1 MKTYKTFIISGI
13 FVIMLCLITIPKAF
27 AQHPSE
33 DPTWQ
38 LVFNEEFDSLG
49 INAINFNQADWRCN
63 TYEVYDHKRDSC
75 LPPFQTHRT
84 KDNSNILFDTT
95 GTGKLTIRTQR
106 DTNTIYSY
114 SGCDSTWGMHE
125 FYYTSA
131 AWLRSNYRFK
141 YGYFEVR
148 CRLPYLE
155 ADETNYGVGPNF
167 WLYENPD
174 SAGGICYSEIDVF
187 EFLFKEENLGP
198 SFPIGDK
205 HRYSCCSHFK
215 YCTEEHLTSMGQ
227 EFVDGISFTE
237 FHTFAALWTP
247 TEIKYYVDNVLYFT
261 STNHPSEMVPLSI
274 ILDVNLP
281 TNLYLPIQ
289 YTLLPYDYE
298 IDYVKV
304 WQPRANCDSSIT
316 CNFSAATY
324 DNSIVNDVSIGGSG
338 CTAIV
343 NNTENVSFKAA
354 EYIEFNQGFSVEPGG
369 TMSAEITNCFTP
381 VLNWWLPTK
390 TSPEDEIPQGLIDK
404 LFYPWEE

>member
-1 MKTYKTFIISGI
+1 
-13 FVIMLCLITIPKAF
+13 
-27 AQHPSE
+27 
-33 DPTWQ
+33 
-38 LVFNEEFDSLG
+38 
-49 INAINFNQADWRCN
+49 
-63 TYEVYDHKRDSC
+63 
-75 LPPFQTHRT
+75 
-84 KDNSNILFDTT
+84 
-95 GTGKLTIRTQR
+95 
-106 DTNTIYSY
+106 
-114 SGCDSTWGMHE
+114 
-125 FYYTSA
+125 
-131 AWLRSNYRFK
+131 
-141 YGYFEVR
+141 
-148 CRLPYLE
+148 
-155 ADETNYGVGPNF
+155 
-167 WLYENPD
+167 
-174 SAGGICYSEIDVF
+174 
-187 EFLFKEENLGP
+187 
-198 SFPIGDK
+198 
-205 HRYSCCSHFK
+205 
-215 YCTEEHLTSMGQ
+215 
-227 EFVDGISFTE
+227 
-237 FHTFAALWTP
+237 
-247 TEIKYYVDNVLYFT
+247 
-261 STNHPSEMVPLSI
+261 MVPLSI

-369 TMSAEITNCFTP
+369 TMSAEITNCFVP